1 MSEDTINAV
10 ASIPVKKAG
19 LPRPGIKGVTIHLAI
34 LNRRAVE
41 FPIPRKECI
50 GGLRSN
56 LSGSVRT
63 ACGDSAKA
71 KHNGRAEIKFPLPL
85 RQRKGRGSGRDLREV
100 RPLIVA
106 T

>member
-10 ASIPVKKAG
+10 ALIPVKKAG

-41 FPIPRKECI
+41 RLILRKERF
-50 GGLRSN
+50 GGLGSN

-63 ACGDSAKA
+63 ACGDPAKT
-71 KHNGRAEIKFPLPL
+71 K
-85 RQRKGRGSGRDLREV
+85 
-100 RPLIVA
+100 
-106 T
+106 